1 MDKTRGT
8 RDFGGKI
15 TGSFCAVLLFYTI
28 LTNEYE
34 KRLFCKGLFT
44 EDLPEDEG
52 NRTTYL
58 LQCSYQKEEGKQ
70 VKEQVMREKKTG
82 KWMFAALMGIWIL
95 TGTVSVPAESRSTI
109 QLYVEDT
116 EQGKEDNTGKEEEDK
131 KDSQDQGNQTMAGS
145 GQQQNDAESAGQEK
159 QAEAVTAVPTGD
171 LSLEIRIG
179 EWLLVSGTAIVG
191 VLFLDHIRERKEE
204 ELDGMDTGK

>member
-1 MDKTRGT
+1 
-8 RDFGGKI
+8 
-15 TGSFCAVLLFYTI
+15 
-28 LTNEYE
+28 
-34 KRLFCKGLFT
+34 
-44 EDLPEDEG
+44 
-52 NRTTYL
+52 
-58 LQCSYQKEEGKQ
+58 
-70 VKEQVMREKKTG
+70 MREKKTG

-131 KDSQDQGNQTMAGS
+131 KDSQDQGNQTMAGA
-145 GQQQNDAESAGQEK
+145 GQQQNDAESAGREK

>member
-1 MDKTRGT
+1 MRETEQHT
-8 RDFGGKI
+8 
-15 TGSFCAVLLFYTI
+15 CYNAVI
-28 LTNEYE
+28 R
-34 KRLFCKGLFT
+34 KR
-44 EDLPEDEG
+44 
-52 NRTTYL
+52 
-58 LQCSYQKEEGKQ
+58 KEKQ

-131 KDSQDQGNQTMAGS
+131 KDSQDQGNQTMAGA